1 MNEQPPHTRTHF
13 DLLIGFAILFLCFT
27 GLNVMGWQWLAYLY
41 DLDMA
46 EISRILEDKDSYA
59 EHKHLLRAIVGIT
72 QLATYGFAG
81 LFMMRR
87 IGYEGA
93 ALQPNRQL
101 FLGGVLMMFAAIP
114 FIQALIVPVDWLPLS
129 EGWKSWVGARETE
142 SNALIETFLRENSFG
157 GVLINLLILALVPAI
172 CEEFF
177 FRGFLQT
184 SLQSKYKP
192 LVAIL
197 LTAFIF
203 SFLHFQFLGFL
214 SRMFL
219 GAILGYVYYLSGNI
233 LTSILAHFAYNSLMV
248 LIGYFYVRAGLPL
261 SDDSQTQFP
270 WYWALASLL
279 LVVFIGRYLGQ
290 SRKHQP

>member
-1 MNEQPPHTRTHF
+1 
-13 DLLIGFAILFLCFT
+13 
-27 GLNVMGWQWLAYLY
+27 MGWQWLAYLY

-87 IGYEGA
+87 IGYEA
-93 ALQPNRQL
+93 ETLQPKRQL
-101 FLGGVLMMFAAIP
+101 LLGGVLMMFAAIP
-114 FIQALIVPVDWLPLS
+114 FIQALIMPIDWLPLG
-129 EGWKSWVGARETE
+129 EDWKSWIGGRETE
-142 SNALIETFLRENSFG
+142 SNALIETFLRENSLG

-184 SLQSKYKP
+184 SLQRKFKP
-192 LVAIL
+192 VVAVL

-203 SFLHFQFLGFL
+203 SFLHFQFLGFF
-214 SRMFL
+214 SRLFL

-233 LTSILAHFAYNSLMV
+233 LASILAHFAYNGLMV
-248 LIGYFYVRAGLPL
+248 LIGYFYVRAGLAL
-261 SDDSQTQFP
+261 SDDTQTQFP

-279 LVVFIGRYLGQ
+279 LVIFIGRYLGE
-290 SRKHQP
+290 SRKPQA